1 MNRVIAV
8 CKTLR
13 NHWKKST
20 FAACL
25 IAYGGWYLDDR
36 HRTNLMMRAFCEHAK
51 AYGDEPL
58 PAGAKP
64 RHITVIINPTA
75 KDGKG
80 KILYE
85 KYAAPLFHLA
95 GIRVSY
101 FTTEYAGQAKSLM
114 EVLENTDA
122 VVIAGGDGTL
132 HEAVTG
138 IMSRSDYATACK
150 RYPMGVIPAGKT
162 NAVAKQLFW
171 EPGMNEA
178 RWIASSAMAIVK
190 EQLSMLDV
198 AQVELRQEET
208 AKGEEGPD
216 DVSHPQVPVEV
227 NGPQVVYA
235 LGRLEQGAFR
245 DARSTIPKY
254 WYFGALRTRAA
265 FFFNALKELP
275 EATAASL
282 SYVEPCTG
290 CSRCFVDEV
299 GTRRAERR
307 RWWSSFM
314 PRSAPQASE
323 PRTDYSK
330 VTNPDC
336 GIQRHSVLGHCQLD
350 VSANSKKDLHA
361 LKLSVSPPSSGRL
374 QFFSECM
381 QRQAGSHKSLAL
393 RELLARELNLEF
405 QSGTKKENGTGSQGT
420 ARTVSVDSVEYQAQ
434 KVYLKLIP
442 RVLHV
447 YSAVNS

>member
-1 MNRVIAV
+1 MNRVISV
-8 CKTLR
+8 GKTLR

-25 IAYGGWYLDDR
+25 VAYGGWYLDDR
-36 HRTNLMMRAFCEHAK
+36 NRTNLMMRAFCEHAK
-51 AYGDEPL
+51 AYGDQAL

-75 KDGKG
+75 KDGSG

-150 RYPMGVIPAGKT
+150 QYPMGVIPAGKT

-171 EPGMNEA
+171 EPGMNEP

-198 AQVELRQEET
+198 ARVELRQEEA
-208 AKGEEGPD
+208 AKGEEA
-216 DVSHPQVPVEV
+216 PVEV
-227 NGPQVVYA
+227 NDPQVVYA

-254 WYFGALRTRAA
+254 WYFGALRARAA
-265 FFFNALKELP
+265 FFFNALKDLP
-275 EATAASL
+275 EPTAASL
-282 SYVEPCTG
+282 SYVEPCAG
-290 CSRCFVDEV
+290 CSRCFVDEAGEARQV
-299 GTRRAERR
+299 ARR
-307 RWWSSFM
+307 RWWSSFV
-314 PRSAPQASE
+314 PRSAPQAAE

-330 VTNPDC
+330 IINNDC
-336 GIQRHSVLGHCQLD
+336 GMQRHSVLGHCQLD
-350 VSANSKKDLHA
+350 ISANSRKDLHA
-361 LKLSVSPPSSGRL
+361 LNLSVSPPSSGRM

-381 QRQAGSHKSLAL
+381 QRHTGSHKSLAL
-393 RELLARELNLEF
+393 RELLARELDLEF
-405 QSGTKKENGTGSQGT
+405 RNGTKKENESESQDST
-420 ARTVSVDSVEYQAQ
+420 KTVSVDSVEYQAHRI
-434 KVYLKLIP
+434 YLKLIP

-447 YSAVNS
+447 YSAVNA

>member
-1 MNRVIAV
+1 
-8 CKTLR
+8 
-13 NHWKKST
+13 
-20 FAACL
+20 
-25 IAYGGWYLDDR
+25 
-36 HRTNLMMRAFCEHAK
+36 MMRAFCEHAK
-51 AYGDEPL
+51 AYGEEPL
-58 PAGAKP
+58 PAGSKP
-64 RHITVIINPTA
+64 RHITVIVNPTA

-114 EVLENTDA
+114 QVLENTDA

-138 IMSRSDYATACK
+138 IMSRSDFATACK
-150 RYPMGVIPAGKT
+150 QYPMGVIPAGKT
-162 NAVAKQLFW
+162 NAVARQLFW
-171 EPGMNEA
+171 EPGMNEP

-190 EQLSMLDV
+190 EQLSMLNV
-198 AQVELRQEET
+198 ARVELGQEEA

-216 DVSHPQVPVEV
+216 KVDEHHVTDNVNQLQVPVKV
-227 NGPQVVYA
+227 NDPQVVFA
-235 LGRLEQGAFR
+235 LGGLEQGAFR

-265 FFFNALKELP
+265 FFFNALKDVP

-282 SYVEPCTG
+282 SYVEPCAG

-299 GTRRAERR
+299 SERRQASRR
-307 RWWSSFM
+307 RWWSSFV
-314 PRSAPQASE
+314 PRSTPQAAE
-323 PRTDYSK
+323 PRVDYSK
-330 VTNPDC
+330 VTNKDC
-336 GIQRHSVLGHCQLD
+336 GVQRHSVLGHCQLE
-350 VSANSKKDLHA
+350 VSANPSKDLHA
-361 LKLSVSPPSSGRL
+361 LKLSVSPPSSGRM

-381 QRQAGSHKSLAL
+381 QRQTGSHKSLEL
-393 RELLARELNLEF
+393 RELLARELDLEF
-405 QSGTKKENGTGSQGT
+405 QSGTKKENGSSTK
-420 ARTVSVDSVEYQAQ
+420 TVSVDSVEYQVQ
-434 KVYLKLIP
+434 KIYLKLIP

-447 YSAVNS
+447 YSAVNT